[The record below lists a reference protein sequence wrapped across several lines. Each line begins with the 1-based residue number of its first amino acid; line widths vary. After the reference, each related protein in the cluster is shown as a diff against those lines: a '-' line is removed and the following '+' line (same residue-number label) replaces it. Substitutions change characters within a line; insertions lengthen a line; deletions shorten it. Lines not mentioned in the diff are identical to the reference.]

1 MADSQTPPLPTSLP
15 VLPLRRTVAFPLT
28 LQPLAVNRPA
38 SIESVNTALTTDRML
53 LLVLQTNDADEP
65 DPAALESVGT
75 ICIVRQMARADH
87 GLNIIFEGV
96 ARVKVV
102 TVSKTDHTMRA
113 TIEPLP
119 EQRDTGVETEAYVR
133 RIRELAEKAAGLV
146 AGASAEVRQLVLG
159 IDDPLRLAYLLGSM
173 LDATAAEKQ
182 AVLAADPLLKKLEI
196 VHGML
201 AREISVLEV
210 KGQIESQA
218 QAEMSASQ
226 RQYYLRQQLKAIQE
240 ELGEGEGNEL
250 GDLRKRVDDANLP
263 EAVRKQVDREV
274 DRLARMGGGGAS
286 EAQMIRTYIDW
297 VLDMPWSTVTGDRL
311 DPVAARA
318 VLDDDHYDLD
328 KVKQRIV
335 EYLAVRKLKGDMKG
349 PILCFVGPP
358 GVGKT
363 SLGQSIARAMDRK
376 FVRIS
381 LGGVR
386 DEAEIRGHRRTYIGS
401 MPGRIVQAL
410 KQAGSMNPVFML
422 DEADKLA
429 AGMQGDPAAALL
441 EVLDPAQNHAFRDH
455 YLEVPVDLSKVL
467 FIATANQLGT
477 MHPAL
482 LDRMEIIS
490 LAGYT
495 EEDKVHIARTYLI
508 PRQLTEHGLTSGAL
522 VLEDDALRQIV
533 AEYTREAGVRSLER
547 LIGTVAR
554 KVAAKV
560 ATASDAAGVPPTT
573 VTAADLDDYLGPAR
587 FKKEVAFRTSAP
599 GVATGLAWTEAG
611 GDVLFIEAS
620 LLPGGHEQI
629 ILTGQLGSVMQESA
643 RAAVSHIRAQAA
655 VLGVDPAFLRDKD
668 LHLHVPAG
676 AIPKDGPSAGV
687 TMATAILSA
696 ASGRPVRED
705 VAMTGEIT
713 LSGLVLP
720 VGGIREKALAARRFG
735 VRTVILPA
743 LNEADLV
750 DIPPDLRRDMTFVFA
765 KTLEDVLAVALGPKP
780 AAAPAAVV
788 VHGPQDVDA

>member
-1 MADSQTPPLPTSLP
+1 MADPQTPPLPTSLP

-119 EQRDTGVETEAYVR
+119 EQRETGVETEAYVR
-133 RIRELAEKAAGLV
+133 RIRELAEKAAGFV
-146 AGASAEVRQLVLG
+146 AGASAEVRQLVVG
-159 IDDPLRLAYLLGSM
+159 IDDPLRLVYLLGSM

-182 AVLAADPLLKKLEI
+182 AVLASDPLLKKLEI

-250 GDLRKRVDDANLP
+250 GDLRTRIADAHLP
-263 EAVRKQVDREV
+263 EAVQKQVDREV
-274 DRLARMGGGGAS
+274 DRLSRMGGGGAS

-297 VLDMPWSTVTGDRL
+297 VLDVPWSTTTTDRL

-318 VLDDDHYDLD
+318 VLDADHYDLD
-328 KVKQRIV
+328 KVKDRIV

-410 KQAGSMNPVFML
+410 KQAGSMNPGFL
-422 DEADKLA
+422 PDEGDKLA
-429 AGMQGDPAAALL
+429 ADWRGDPSSALL
-441 EVLDPAQNHAFRDH
+441 EVLDPAQNHSFRDH

-522 VLEDDALRQIV
+522 VLEDGALRQIV

-560 ATASDAAGVPPTT
+560 ATSSDAAGVPPTT

-587 FKKEVAFRTSAP
+587 FKKEVAFRTSMP

-655 VLGVDPAFLRDKD
+655 VLGVDPTFLRDKD

-780 AAAPAAVV
+780 AAAPKPVV
-788 VHGPQDVDA
+788 AHGPQDVDA